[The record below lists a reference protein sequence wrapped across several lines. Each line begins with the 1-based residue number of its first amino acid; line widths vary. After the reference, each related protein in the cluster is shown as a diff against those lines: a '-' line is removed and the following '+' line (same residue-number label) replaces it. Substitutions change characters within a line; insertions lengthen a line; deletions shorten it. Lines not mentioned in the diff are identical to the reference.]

1 MRPSFKFPLLSLCE
15 GKGAVLKMSNNGRH
29 YAGKHSKPRKK
40 SNKGIKIILIIAAI
54 IFLVAL
60 IFVGL
65 NFFGVFSEKPEN
77 QGEVNSTIESTSSEK
92 TPVAE
97 NAEIVLPE
105 KEVAAIELDNGI
117 TLEKLG
123 SYTGVYVEDG
133 SDAVVGGTAMIV
145 VKNTGSDYI
154 QYAEITVKSGNVEGK
169 FNFSTLFPGE
179 TVVILEQNRK
189 EYKAFGDDYTAEV
202 ANVVLFNEAPSLCE
216 GIIKIQP
223 LNGAINVTNVS
234 GADIDGDVIIYYKNY
249 ADDMFYGGITYRV
262 RITGGI
268 KDGEIKQI
276 VSDHFTSGGSKIVF
290 VTCG

>member
-1 MRPSFKFPLLSLCE
+1 
-15 GKGAVLKMSNNGRH
+15 MSNNGRH
-29 YAGKHSKPRKK
+29 YAGRHSKPRKK
-40 SNKGIKIILIIAAI
+40 SNKGIKIILIIAVVILLA
-54 IFLVAL
+54 VAAY
-60 IFVGL
+60 FCL
-65 NFFGVFSEKPEN
+65 NFFGISGEKPET
-77 QGEVNSTIESTSSEK
+77 QGDVNSAIESTSSEK
-92 TPVAE
+92 TPVAD
-97 NAEIVLPE
+97 NAEITLPE
-105 KEVAAIELDNGI
+105 KEVAAIELDNGL

-123 SYTGVYVEDG
+123 SYTGAYVEDG
-133 SDAVVGGTAMIV
+133 SDIVVSGTAMII

-169 FNFSTLFPGE
+169 FTFSTLFPGE

-189 EYKAFGDDYTAEV
+189 EYKAFGDDYTAET
-202 ANVVLFNEAPSLCE
+202 ANVALFKEAPSLCE

-234 GADIDGDVIIYYKNY
+234 GADIEDDVIIYYKNY

-276 VSDHFTSGGSKIVF
+276 ISDHFASGGSKIVF